1 MSLIELEASV
11 TDMLRGFMV
20 RFKHQ
25 IATKGISS
33 YFIID
38 DFGAVVCCINRI
50 DYAQVNDK
58 VSEQF
63 KGFRFIYLTD
73 SDNVVESKYKVLWT
87 LMRGGYMKW
96 LRYNYP
102 RQIKNVL
109 NGTDNLAK
117 KIIEERLRLWADKPM
132 YRFFIDDNK
141 AALKGNMS
149 RELSSDPSFFDY
161 LPEEE

>member
-1 MSLIELEASV
+1 MVILEASV

-20 RFKHQ
+20 RFKQ
-25 IATKGISS
+25 QVGIKGVSS

-38 DFGAVVCCINRI
+38 DFGVVICCMNRI
-50 DYAQVNDK
+50 DYTQVSDK
-58 VSEQF
+58 VTEQF
-63 KGFRFIYLTD
+63 KGWRFVYLT
-73 SDNVVESKYKVLWT
+73 SGDNNIVESKYKVLWA

-117 KIIEERLRLWADKPM
+117 KIIDERLRLWADKPK
-132 YRFFIDDNK
+132 YKFFIDDNK
-141 AALKGNMS
+141 AALRGNIS
-149 RELSSDPSFFDY
+149 RELTSDPSFFDY